1 MDGFRLGDGTTF
13 ELHRS
18 LNRLSKQ
25 AAASVGNLAN
35 IDTPGYRAV
44 EVRFDDVLGGKLQLS
59 RTREGHFGGGGR
71 SSDPTRVSGQVADAP
86 VTRVRTD
93 GNTVDIDVEMARLAA
108 FRDHF
113 SAVTRL
119 VGKRF
124 ALLRY
129 VASDGRS

>member
-1 MDGFRLGDGTTF
+1 MAFRLDDSTTF

-18 LNRLSKQ
+18 LNRLSRR
-25 AAASVGNLAN
+25 AAASVSNLAN

-44 EVRFDDVLGGKLQLS
+44 AVRFDENAGKLGVKRTDGRHLGGGS
-59 RTREGHFGGGGR
+59 AG
-71 SSDPTRVSGQVADAP
+71 DPTAVHGRVVEAP
-86 VTRVRTD
+86 ATRIRSD

-108 FRDHF
+108 SQDHF
-113 SAVTRL
+113 TAVTRL

-129 VASDGRS
+129 VASDGRQ